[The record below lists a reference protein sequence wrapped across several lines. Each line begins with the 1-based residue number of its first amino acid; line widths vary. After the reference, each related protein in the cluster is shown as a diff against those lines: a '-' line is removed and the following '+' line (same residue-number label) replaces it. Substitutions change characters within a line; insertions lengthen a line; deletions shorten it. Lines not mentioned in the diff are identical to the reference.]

1 MTLMRAVKSAGMR
14 GAAAALTGILLL
26 WSAAADAREQSAAI
40 FDFELT
46 DTSRENQLAPPDAEH
61 QARLA
66 LVTERLRAKLAGT
79 GRFSVIDIAPVAKQA
94 RGSNLQACGGCDV
107 TLAQQVGAELAV
119 TGMVFKVSN
128 LILNMTIFV
137 RDAKTGHN
145 VAIAQADLR
154 GDTDES
160 WTRTLDWLLRNRL
173 LDPERGVPQ

>member
-1 MTLMRAVKSAGMR
+1 MR
-14 GAAAALTGILLL
+14 GVAAVLIGVLLL
-26 WSAAADAREQSAAI
+26 GCAAADAREQSAAI

-46 DTSRENQLAPPDAEH
+46 DTSRENQLVPHDAEH

-66 LVTERLRAKLAGT
+66 FVTERLRTKLAES
-79 GRFSVIDIAPVAKQA
+79 GRFAVIDIAPVAKEA
-94 RGSNLQACGGCDV
+94 RASNLQACGGCDV
-107 TLAQQVGAELAV
+107 TLAHQAGAELAV

-145 VAIAQADLR
+145 VAVAQADLR

-160 WTRTLDWLLRNRL
+160 WTRTLDWLVRNRL